1 MKKLLYFLLIFV
13 LMFSFTKISYA
24 LSIDETNIYVELGK
38 SDKIPLYADLPDDT
52 VEVDFTLFFDSYDIP
67 VTFIAAKEINDTNED
82 GPAHY
87 LKFKSAVSGR
97 TLLGNISIFVKNN
110 ATIASAG
117 AQFTKAKAINSDGEK
132 KTLNNQEIMVRV
144 GKKPE
149 TTTET
154 PKNYNLLKEIQSDI
168 VNITL
173 VENVFEYEVVIKSS
187 VEELDLKGIPN
198 EDKYSVSYST
208 QKISDLEDNKI
219 LITVTNGK
227 QKQIYTIKV
236 KTIKEAEKVD
246 IDTEEF
252 EVDNSY
258 KVKWFV
264 IIILLSLV
272 LVISLFL
279 NKKFNK

>member
-1 MKKLLYFLLIFV
+1 MKKLFYFLLIFI
-13 LMFSFTKISYA
+13 MIFSFTSYTYA
-24 LSIDETNIYVELGK
+24 LIIEDTNIYVEPGK

-67 VTFIAAKEINDTNED
+67 VTFIAVKDINDTNED
-82 GPAHY
+82 GPVHY

-97 TLLGNISIFVKNN
+97 TLLGNISIFVKGN
-110 ATIASAG
+110 ATVPSAG

-132 KTLNNQEIMVRV
+132 KTLNNQEIIVKV

-149 TTTET
+149 TVTET

-173 VENVFEYEVVIKSS
+173 TENVFEYEVLVKSS
-187 VEELDLKGIPN
+187 VEELDLKAIPN
-198 EDKYSVSYST
+198 EEKYGVSYST

-258 KVKWFV
+258 KTKWFI
-264 IIILLSLV
+264 IIILLTLV
-272 LVISLFL
+272 LVVSLIL
-279 NKKFNK
+279 NKKYNK